1 MSKFTLTAEA
11 RADQGKGA
19 SRRLRREGKVPAIV
33 YGASEPQNVSLSA
46 NELGKALNED
56 AFYSS
61 TISLNIDG
69 TETLAILKDL
79 QRHPAKP
86 VVLHADFQRLDD
98 NKKIKIRV
106 PLQFINFEKSA
117 AAKASGK
124 FAAEA
129 AVVEVSC
136 LPKDLPEA
144 VQCDLSTIE
153 MGEIA
158 HLSDINLPEGV
169 EIVALRRGE
178 DHDQGI
184 GYCYAPRGARAAK

>member
-1 MSKFTLTAEA
+1 MSKFTLEAEV

-33 YGASEPQNVSLSA
+33 YGAAEPQNVSLSA
-46 NELGKALNED
+46 NELSKALNHD

-61 TISLNIDG
+61 PITLNVNG
-69 TETLAILKDL
+69 TETVAFLKDL

-86 VVLHADFQRLDD
+86 VVLHADFQRLDES
-98 NKKIKIRV
+98 KKIKIRV
-106 PLQFINFEKSA
+106 PLQFVNFEKSA
-117 AAKASGK
+117 ASKASGK

-129 AVVEVSC
+129 SVVEVTC

-144 VQCDLSTIE
+144 VQCDLSAIE
-153 MGEIA
+153 MGQIA

-184 GYCYAPRGARAAK
+184 GYCYAPRAARGK

>member
-1 MSKFTLTAEA
+1 MSNFTLNVVA

-19 SRRLRREGKVPAIV
+19 SRRLRRTGLVPGIV
-33 YGASEPQNVSLSA
+33 YGSSEPLNISLDA
-46 NELGKALNED
+46 NELSKMLHND
-56 AFYSS
+56 AFFSS
-61 TISLNIDG
+61 PITLNGAGEGQTVI
-69 TETLAILKDL
+69 IKDL

-86 VVLHADFQRLDD
+86 VVLHADFQRIDE

-106 PLQFINFEKSA
+106 PLQFVNFERSA

-124 FAAEA
+124 FAAET
-129 AVVEVSC
+129 AVVEVTC
-136 LPKDLPEA
+136 LPKNLPEA
-144 VQCDLSTIE
+144 VQCDLSGIE
-153 MGEIA
+153 MGQIA
-158 HLSDINLPEGV
+158 HLSDITLPEGV